1 MSEAQWHLVRVEGPD
16 PGVDTLLE
24 SHHALMSS
32 QTPAESCHVM
42 TGADLRAAGAQIYA
56 LRDAAGEVLA
66 IGALKPLADGSVELK
81 SMHTTEAARGRGLGR
96 AVLGHLVE
104 ESRRLGAREVLLETG
119 SGTEFAAA
127 RKLYEGAG
135 FGYRGPF
142 ADYVE
147 DPLSVFLS
155 RPI

>member
-1 MSEAQWHLVRVEGPD
+1 MTEAQWHLVRVEAAD

-32 QTPAESCHVM
+32 QGPSESCHVM

-81 SMHTTEAARGRGLGR
+81 SMHTAKAARGRGLGR
-96 AVLGHLVE
+96 AMLRHLLE
-104 ESRRLGAREVLLETG
+104 ATRELGACEVLLETG
-119 SGTEFAAA
+119 SGAEFAAA

-155 RPI
+155 HPI